1 MIQLNKKINCLFIV
15 LILAVMGNTSIA
27 VAQKNIKDL
36 VQSSKAPASV
46 SIDAK
51 LNEWNLGDLQHN
63 KASQIS
69 FLIANNDSTLLLV
82 VKSDKVADTK
92 RLLAGGISF
101 SVNTSGQKKP
111 KETLIFPL
119 FNRNNRLASSNNS
132 KKPVDPAQRLKEE
145 LAGLNEIGV
154 NGFDQILDGKIALNN
169 DYGIRAAAGLNEDGF
184 LVCEYALPMKL
195 LQMNGIKSD
204 IFACQISVNGLNLI
218 PGNGTNTPM
227 RMSGRPGFPMMS
239 STVAGFE
246 PSEFWVLVRLSN

>member
-1 MIQLNKKINCLFIV
+1 MIPLHKKLNCQFIV
-15 LILAVMGNTSIA
+15 LILAIMATTSQA
-27 VAQKNIKDL
+27 VAQKNKKDL
-36 VQSSKAPASV
+36 IQSSKAPALV

-51 LNEWNLGDLQHN
+51 LNEWHLDDLQHN

-69 FLIANNDSTLLLV
+69 YLIANNDSTLFLV
-82 VKSDKVADTK
+82 VKSDKVTDTK

-101 SVNTSGQKKP
+101 SVNTTGQKKP

-119 FNRNNRLASSNNS
+119 FNRNNRLVSSNNS

-169 DYGIRAAAGLNEDGF
+169 DYGIRAAAGLDEDGL

-195 LQMNGIKSD
+195 LQMNGFKSD

-218 PGNGTNTPM
+218 PRNGTNTPM
-227 RMSGRPGFPMMS
+227 RMSGRAGFPMMS
-239 STVAGFE
+239 STVIGFE
-246 PSEFWVLVRLSN
+246 PSEFWILVQLSN